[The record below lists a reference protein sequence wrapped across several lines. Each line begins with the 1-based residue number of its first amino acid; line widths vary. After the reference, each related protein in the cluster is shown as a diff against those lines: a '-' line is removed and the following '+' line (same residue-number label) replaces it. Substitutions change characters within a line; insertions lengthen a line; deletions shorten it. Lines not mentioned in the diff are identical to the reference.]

1 MKKIYLKPEMTRFE
15 LFGEEAILQA
25 ASVTIDVN
33 DNVADAEVDEIDD
46 LLSNPNDDV
55 WED

>member
-1 MKKIYLKPEMTRFE
+1 MTRFE
-15 LFGEEAILQA
+15 LFAEEAILQA

-33 DNVADAEVDEIDD
+33 DNVADDEVDEIDD